1 MFLRADEG
9 PLERLSRTLHTQ
21 VPILVLDQTGPVRA
35 IVTGASLVTLQATWG
50 NPMKVADIM
59 QTPVRTVTSDTPIS
73 EVVVSLAD
81 AQVSGLPVV
90 DTRGRVVG
98 VVSSTDLI
106 AAQAETRST
115 QERQNLLDQT
125 AAGDLMTRTPLMIE
139 STAEVQ
145 EAARHMLYAE
155 VRRLF
160 VEEEGTLVGVISQT
174 DIVRAV
180 ATGELK

>member
-1 MFLRADEG
+1 
-9 PLERLSRTLHTQ
+9 
-21 VPILVLDQTGPVRA
+21 
-35 IVTGASLVTLQATWG
+35 
-50 NPMKVADIM
+50 MKVADIM
-59 QTPVRTVTSDTPIS
+59 QAEVRVVTSDTPVS

-81 AQVSGLPVV
+81 AQVTGLPVV
-90 DTRGRVVG
+90 DARNRVIG

-106 AAQAETRST
+106 DAQAETRSAE
-115 QERQNLLDQT
+115 ERQVLLEHTPVRDI
-125 AAGDLMTRTPLMIE
+125 MTPRPLMIE

-160 VEEEGTLVGVISQT
+160 VEENGVLVGVISQT

-180 ATGELK
+180 ETGKLA

>member
-1 MFLRADEG
+1 
-9 PLERLSRTLHTQ
+9 
-21 VPILVLDQTGPVRA
+21 
-35 IVTGASLVTLQATWG
+35 
-50 NPMKVADIM
+50 MKVADIM
-59 QTPVRTVTSDTPIS
+59 QTTLTTVTSDTPLS

-81 AQVSGLPVV
+81 AHITGLPVV
-90 DTRGRVVG
+90 DSRGRVVG

-106 AAQAETRST
+106 AAQAETRSA
-115 QERQNLLDQT
+115 QERHILLEQT
-125 AAGDLMTRTPLMIE
+125 SVQDLMTRNPLMIE

-160 VEEEGTLVGVISQT
+160 VEEEGALVGVISQT

-180 ATGELK
+180 ATRRIG